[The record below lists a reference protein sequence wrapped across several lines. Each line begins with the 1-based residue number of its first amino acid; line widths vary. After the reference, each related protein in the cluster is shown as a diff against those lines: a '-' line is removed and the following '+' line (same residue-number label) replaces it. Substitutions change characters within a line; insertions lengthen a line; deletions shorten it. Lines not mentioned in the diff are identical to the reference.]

1 MACEIASDAYDDGRM
16 SEIKHETTPVPPG
29 EKGMRASA
37 TCFPPHIGSQPKEKL
52 E

>member
-16 SEIKHETTPVPPG
+16 SEIKHETTPVPLG
-29 EKGMRASA
+29 EKVCVLLHLFSA
-37 TCFPPHIGSQPKEKL
+37 ADRDQPKEKQ